1 MSSAASGPL
10 GRALSRAL
18 GDERLRFLLVGGLN
32 TAVGYGLFAL
42 VQWSVGR
49 WISYFA
55 SLLIAHLC
63 ASLLAFVLYRRLVF
77 RVSGNVVIDF
87 LRFQTVYLIPLA
99 SNLILLPILVA
110 GLGWNV
116 YLAQASIVIVTTVV
130 SFLGHKYFSFRR
142 ARHEQVEADAAAT
155 GSTR

>member
-1 MSSAASGPL
+1 MSSAAAGRL
-10 GRALSRAL
+10 GKVL

-63 ASLLAFVLYRRLVF
+63 ASLLAFVLYRRFVF
-77 RVSGNVVIDF
+77 RVSGNVVVDF

-99 SNLILLPILVA
+99 ANLVVLPILVA

-116 YLAQASIVIVTTVV
+116 YLAQASIVIVTTIV

-142 ARHEQVEADAAAT
+142 ARHEQAEADGAPA
-155 GSTR
+155 GSVR